1 MATDKLL
8 NRIREQIR
16 ILEKDLDAF
25 RQQVIQPS
33 AADCEGLQN
42 KLHQLQEQLAVY
54 KYHKQ
59 NHELSP
65 SFAIHA
71 RVSEEVQ
78 ATAPAA
84 AESGKSIEAPRA
96 PEPEKTPKP
105 LAESNSQKTPIPA
118 AISIGLNDKF
128 RFINELFSQNPAE
141 YNIAIEQL
149 NGLHSWPESEVYMS
163 SLKTLYT
170 WKDNQ
175 EVVKRFYALV
185 KRRFE

>member
-16 ILEKDLDAF
+16 NLEKDFDAF
-25 RQQVIQPS
+25 RQQDIQAS
-33 AADCEGLQN
+33 AADCESLQN
-42 KLHQLQEQLAVY
+42 KLHHLQEQLAVY

-71 RVSEEVQ
+71 RVSEEVK
-78 ATAPAA
+78 ATPPTATEASKA
-84 AESGKSIEAPRA
+84 IEHPLN
-96 PEPEKTPKP
+96 PEPERAPKP
-105 LAESNSQKTPIPA
+105 QVEQNSQKMPIPGPIA
-118 AISIGLNDKF
+118 IGLNDKF

-149 NGLHSWPESEVYMS
+149 NGLHSWPESELYMS

>member
-25 RQQVIQPS
+25 RQQDIQPS
-33 AADCEGLQN
+33 AADCEGLQK

-71 RVSEEVQ
+71 RVSEEVKV
-78 ATAPAA
+78 AAPAA
-84 AESGKSIEAPRA
+84 AEATKAAERPVS
-96 PEPEKTPKP
+96 PEPVQTPKP
-105 LAESNSQKTPIPA
+105 PQEQNSHKKPIPA
-118 AISIGLNDKF
+118 AIAIGLNDKF

-149 NGLHSWPESEVYMS
+149 NGLHSWPESELYMS